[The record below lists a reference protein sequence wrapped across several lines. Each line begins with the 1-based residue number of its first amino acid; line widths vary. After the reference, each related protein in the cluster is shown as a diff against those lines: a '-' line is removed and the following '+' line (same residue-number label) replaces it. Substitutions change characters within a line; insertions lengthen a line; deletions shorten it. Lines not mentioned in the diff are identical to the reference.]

1 VTLASLRERY
11 PEIEA
16 TPDAVVTRAIGEAT
30 RRTHASVFG
39 ERRDDAIAL
48 RAMHLLAVSP
58 QGINARI
65 EGAKPG
71 SMESTLYGC
80 ELLQIIREACGGA
93 HMTGVGPLR

>member
-1 VTLASLRERY
+1 MSVTLASLRERY

-65 EGAKPG
+65 ADLREVEAAIR
-71 SMESTLYGC
+71 TLC
-80 ELLQIIREACGGA
+80 AC
-93 HMTGVGPLR
+93 HDQ